1 MSTILS
7 PQVGQDLGNIP
18 CDLRVK
24 SITKH
29 YEGFTLDNVSLDV
42 PRGSIV
48 GLIGQNGAGKTTLMK
63 AILGTI
69 RTDGGNVELFG
80 HDMTTATDSERIAL
94 RKRVAFVSAVTAFP
108 AVMSV
113 HEVATMYSLSFPAFD
128 QSAFESLAKRMD
140 LLPENA
146 NKMVKD
152 LSRGMGMKL
161 QLACTLASGADLI
174 IMDEPTAGLDPIVRE
189 DVLDVLREW
198 MERDNRSILI
208 SSHITS
214 DLEKIADYL
223 VLIEQGNVV
232 LTCERDVVSDIM
244 GVAQLRASELE
255 DVLARWPF
263 GSNRKYIIDRGL
275 YKSLLIPDRAAFMA
289 KFPDYACDRANID
302 EVMVLI
308 VKGEVR

>member
-7 PQVGQDLGNIP
+7 PQVKQDLGNMP

-24 SITKH
+24 RITKH
-29 YEGFTLDNVSLDV
+29 YEGFTLDNVTLDV

-69 RTDGGNVELFG
+69 RTDGGSVELFG
-80 HDMTTATDSERIAL
+80 RDITTATDSERIAL

-113 HEVATMYSLSFPAFD
+113 NEVATMYQLSFPAFD
-128 QSAFESLAKRMD
+128 RSAFEGLATRMG

-189 DVLDVLREW
+189 DVL
-198 MERDNRSILI
+198 
-208 SSHITS
+208 
-214 DLEKIADYL
+214 
-223 VLIEQGNVV
+223 
-232 LTCERDVVSDIM
+232 
-244 GVAQLRASELE
+244 
-255 DVLARWPF
+255 ARWPF
-263 GSNRKYIIDRGL
+263 DTGHTHVIDRGL
-275 YKSLLIPDRAAFMA
+275 YKSLLVPDRAEFMRR
-289 KFPDYACDRANID
+289 FPDYACDRANID